1 MTSHDN
7 RSKRTGTYI
16 VLALVLLFGTFTLYN
31 VLQNPQDA
39 VTSPAEERLPVTV
52 VPAGR
57 QSLAHVLEQTGNV
70 QPWQMVNVYSKVP
83 GKIIEDILVE
93 KGDTVHRGD
102 PIAILERDVI
112 DAQLAEAR
120 AGLAS
125 AEAGRGQIEA
135 NLKVL
140 EKDRARME
148 NLLRDRAVARQKVEH
163 IQAQEEAARKQR
175 QLALAQIE
183 MARASI
189 RQLNVLSANH
199 RITAPIDGIVAQRF
213 LDVGNIT
220 APGVPLF
227 HLMDDRKVKIITTVT
242 EKDWPAIHGGM
253 AAEVTVAAYPGKV
266 FTGRVALVSPVVDPA
281 TRTAEVELHIDNNAR
296 QLAAGMFANVRLV
309 MGERD
314 ALTVPAD
321 ALQRMPGTGQ
331 PYVYVVET
339 EKAVLRNVTVGQTQ
353 GTLVE
358 VIQGLTA
365 GEAVVV
371 KGYHRLR
378 EGSPVQRMKPAGDG
392 DKGRRRHNP

>member
-1 MTSHDN
+1 MTSLDN
-7 RSKRTGTYI
+7 RPKRTGTYI
-16 VLALVLLFGTFTLYN
+16 VLALVLLFGAFTLYN
-31 VLQNPQDA
+31 VLLNKQDVA
-39 VTSPAEERLPVTV
+39 ISQAEERFPVAV
-52 VPAGR
+52 VTACR

-70 QPWQMVNVYSKVP
+70 QPRQTVNIYSKVP
-83 GKIIEDILVE
+83 GKIIEEILVE
-93 KGDTVHRGD
+93 EGDTVRRGD
-102 PIAILERDVI
+102 PVAVLERDVI

-125 AEAGRGQIEA
+125 AEANRGQVEA
-135 NLKVL
+135 NLEVL
-140 EKDRARME
+140 AKDRVRME

-183 MARASI
+183 MARATI

-227 HLMDDRKVKIITTVT
+227 NLMDDRMVKIVTTVT
-242 EKDWPAIHGGM
+242 EKDWPAIRAGM
-253 AAEVTVAAYPGKV
+253 VAAVTVAAYPDKV
-266 FTGRVALVSPVVDPA
+266 FSGRVALVSPVVDPA
-281 TRTAEVELHIDNNAR
+281 TRTAEVEIHIENATR
-296 QLAAGMFANVRLV
+296 QLAAGMFANVKLAI
-309 MGERD
+309 GKRD
-314 ALTVPAD
+314 ALTVPTD
-321 ALQRMPGTGQ
+321 ALQRVPGTGK
-331 PYVYVVET
+331 PYVFVVET
-339 EKAVLRNVTVGQTQ
+339 GKAVLRNVTVGQTR

-358 VIQGLTA
+358 VTRGLSA

-378 EGSPVQRMKPAGDG
+378 EGSLVQPTTPAAG
-392 DKGRRRHNP
+392 

>member
-1 MTSHDN
+1 MTSHEN

-16 VLALVLLFGTFTLYN
+16 VLTLVLLFGVFTLYN
-31 VLQNPQDA
+31 VLLHKQDVA
-39 VTSPAEERLPVTV
+39 ISQTEERFPVAV
-52 VPAGR
+52 VSVGR

-70 QPWQMVNVYSKVP
+70 QPRQVVNIYSKVP
-83 GKIIEDILVE
+83 GKIIEEILVE
-93 KGDTVHRGD
+93 EGDMVRRGD
-102 PIAILERDVI
+102 PVAVLERDVI

-120 AGLAS
+120 AGLTS
-125 AEAGRGQIEA
+125 AEANRGQVEA

-140 EKDRARME
+140 AKDRARME

-183 MARASI
+183 MARATLG
-189 RQLNVLSANH
+189 QLNVLSANH

-213 LDVGNIT
+213 LDVGNMT

-227 HLMDDRKVKIITTVT
+227 NLMDDRKVKIVTTVT
-242 EKDWPAIHGGM
+242 EKDWPAIQVGLV
-253 AAEVTVAAYPGKV
+253 AEVAVAAYPDKV

-281 TRTAEVELHIDNNAR
+281 TRTAEVEIHIDNNAR

-309 MGERD
+309 IGERV
-314 ALTVPAD
+314 ALTVPID

-331 PYVYVVET
+331 PYVFVVET
-339 EKAVLRNVTVGQTQ
+339 GKAVLRNVTVGQTR
-353 GTLVE
+353 GNLVE
-358 VIQGLTA
+358 VIRGLTA

-378 EGSPVQRMKPAGDG
+378 EGSLVQRTTSTDG
-392 DKGRRRHNP
+392 